1 MNDQISQISLIA
13 QTSLIDLIQDGDESA
28 YRQEVKEVA
37 VCCSLKNQELNKEL
51 NTLKTVYMILPQEL
65 LKKLYSAIIEFVICT
80 SITPCGE
87 RVTSGG
93 E

>member
-37 VCCSLKNQELNKEL
+37 VCCSLKNQELN
-51 NTLKTVYMILPQEL
+51 TLKTVYMILPQEL
-65 LKKLYSAIIEFVICT
+65 LKKFYSAIIEFVICT